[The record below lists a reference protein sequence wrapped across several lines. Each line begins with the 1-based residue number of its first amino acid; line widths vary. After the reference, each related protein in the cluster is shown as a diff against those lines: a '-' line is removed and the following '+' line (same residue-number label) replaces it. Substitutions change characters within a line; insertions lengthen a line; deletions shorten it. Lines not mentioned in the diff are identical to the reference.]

1 MAKKRKAQTPVE
13 KAYNRERN
21 RIKRFIRDAEKRGYR
36 FSDFS
41 IPDKPKKITEAS
53 VRRLQKYNPKYLYEK
68 ATFLDPDTGE
78 IVSGQRGRQIERK
91 ESARKAKETRRIK
104 RIYGKLTP
112 EEVAEREE
120 KQMERHLRGED
131 TEEYRKQK
139 DEEIQRLQDELAEL
153 QERLRKLTG
162 EDLDEPTPEESD
174 EWIPE
179 EPELDLPDEEFD
191 TYDESDY
198 DNIPE
203 FSDIVLA
210 NIRAEIERWTPMP
223 NWTPSLAEAKR
234 HDKNVLENTLNG
246 AIAQD
251 GERAVA
257 QRLQENASEVNTL
270 VQEILYASGSKEGN
284 FSNGRTQVNFDLA
297 RFSAII
303 MGRPLTVD
311 ESIDLT
317 ELSETMEL
325 EN

>member
-13 KAYNRERN
+13 KAYSRERN

-53 VRRLQKYNPKYLYEK
+53 VRILQKYNPKYLYEK

-78 IVSGQRGRQIERK
+78 IVSGQRGRHIERK

-162 EDLDEPTPEESD
+162 EEPDEGVD
-174 EWIPE
+174 E
-179 EPELDLPDEEFD
+179 EPEIDIPEQHDDF
-191 TYDESDY
+191 S
-198 DNIPE
+198 NIPRDKMPK
-203 FSDIVLA
+203 FNRTVLEG
-210 NIRAEIERWTPMP
+210 IREELRRWTPQP
-223 NWTPSLAEAKR
+223 NWTTTLSEVKAK
-234 HDKNVLENTLNG
+234 DKNKLERILDG
-246 AIAQD
+246 AIASE
-251 GERAVA
+251 GERTVA
-257 QRLQENASEVNTL
+257 ERLQNNADEVNAL
-270 VQEILYASGSKEGN
+270 VQEILYASGDTEGN
-284 FSNGRTQVNFDLA
+284 FKNGRTQVNFDLA

-317 ELSETMEL
+317 ELAETMEL